1 MADIPKRGSLNDLLA
16 EQLPKDVPFTFYH
29 YSTPPTKSPALFS
42 APPHAKSERTYCES
56 HFLSATITPK
66 DAGDSQLPEELLILA
81 IEVLVYSTRSL
92 TTLFVSKAD
101 STGYLSELQLPRSQS
116 SSPLKAICGTFISWL
131 ARERQREG
139 KKLVI
144 SLFAR
149 AQDQY
154 LFPASIDNKN
164 KHVLDD
170 RGLVKWWCK
179 VLDPIIWEYQAEEER
194 QPFQEKLTEGASNGT
209 AASQNA
215 TTAKG
220 YLVIPGYETYDTLRY
235 VPPPPTPTTP
245 RRWAASHPLLQIA
258 PHPAAPPRCL
268 VPHFP
273 DDPKARFLD
282 ELDEELPD
290 RGEAV
295 IADGGTP
302 SRSNGMW
309 KSVKTL
315 DQFWEF
321 MAFRQEC
328 SSGRIV
334 GFIWVVLSPPTPSIP
349 EEDEDEDF
357 PPASQLSQFSQQ
369 STHESQA
376 SQQPPSPDRKKK
388 KKKNPAPTARRAKP
402 DKRPERRTG
411 PIPLILPRI
420 KSRSSSGLSASS
432 AASTTPSS
440 PSIPEKSPY
449 FTCPPSSRGTLC
461 VTAKNY
467 ARAHELLTQ
476 MSFATRAAAARSTA
490 QFKKE
495 VAVLGGVAGRGW
507 GWGVV
512 GRKEEGVGKERG
524 SEAPVAL
531 VMGVRKKRKDGDNT
545 AVAGAGANAPQTLDA
560 GLVRKKA
567 KIEPPPG
574 DAAVRVL
581 GQGLVRRK
589 PKA

>member
-1 MADIPKRGSLNDLLA
+1 MTDIPSRKSLQDLLA
-16 EQLPKDVPFTFYH
+16 EQLPKDVPYTFYH
-29 YSTPPTKSPALFS
+29 YSTPPSKSPALFS
-42 APPHAKSERTYCES
+42 APPHLKSERTYCES

-66 DAGDSQLPEELLILA
+66 DAAGSQLPEELLILA
-81 IEVLVYSTRSL
+81 IEVLVYTTRRL
-92 TTLFVSKAD
+92 TTIFISKAD
-101 STGYLSELQLPRSQS
+101 STGCLSELQLPRSQS
-116 SSPLKAICGTFISWL
+116 GSPLKAICGTFVSWL

-179 VLDPIIWEYQAEEER
+179 VLDPIIWQYQAEEER
-194 QPFQEKLTEGASNGT
+194 KPFQERLAEGEGSGTESRSG
-209 AASQNA
+209 

-220 YLVIPGYETYDTLRY
+220 HLVIPGYESYDTLRY
-235 VPPPPTPTTP
+235 VPPSPVPNAPQ
-245 RRWAASHPLLQIA
+245 RWAATHPLLQIA

-290 RGEAV
+290 RGEGV

-309 KSVKTL
+309 KSVNTL

-334 GFIWVVLSPPTPSIP
+334 GFIWVVLTPPADTIR
-349 EEDEDEDF
+349 EDDEDT
-357 PPASQLSQFSQQ
+357 PSQLSQFSQQ
-369 STHESQA
+369 SALDPQESL
-376 SQQPPSPDRKKK
+376 PTSPKKK
-388 KKKNPAPTARRAKP
+388 SAIKTNKKHRTKPTA
-402 DKRPERRTG
+402 RTG

-420 KSRSSSGLSASS
+420 KTSSSNLSSTSNTSTSS
-432 AASTTPSS
+432 VSK
-440 PSIPEKSPY
+440 IPERSPY
-449 FTCPPSSRGTLC
+449 FTWPASSRGTIC
-461 VTAKNY
+461 FSTKNY
-467 ARAHELLTQ
+467 NRAHEVLIHS
-476 MSFATRAAAARSTA
+476 SFATRAATARSTM

-495 VAVLGGVAGRGW
+495 VAVLGGTSEW
-507 GWGVV
+507 GWTVV
-512 GRKEEGVGKERG
+512 GRKESKVVERDG
-524 SEAPVAL
+524 LQAAQPVM
-531 VMGVRKKRKDGDNT
+531 VMGVRKKRKDGDS
-545 AVAGAGANAPQTLDA
+545 AAAGQPAQTLDA

-567 KIEPPPG
+567 KVEPPP
-574 DAAVRVL
+574 AAPVEETHGVQVL
-581 GQGLVRRK
+581 GAGLVRKK
-589 PKA
+589 PKP